1 MTATDPDGSK
11 PTVVLVHG
19 AWGDAT
25 GWDGVTRRLQADG
38 YPVLAPANP
47 LRGLASDAAYV
58 ASVLD
63 TLPGPIVLVGHS
75 YGGAV
80 ITNAATG
87 KANVKALVY
96 VAGFALEEGEDTV
109 TAIGRHPGSLIVPP
123 GLPGATTTGR
133 PFPLPGGA
141 TSIDVYVN
149 PDRFREIFVG
159 DVSEET
165 AAAMAAAQRPASVAI
180 LQDKSG
186 APAWKATPCWALV
199 ATQDNVIGTANV
211 RFMAERAGAT
221 IVEVEASHAVHVS
234 RPAEVADLIRTAA
247 AAVAPGGA

>member
-1 MTATDPDGSK
+1 MTTTGPGGSK

-19 AWGDAT
+19 VWGDAT

-63 TLPGPIVLVGHS
+63 TVPGPIVLVGHS

-96 VAGFALEEGEDTV
+96 VAGFALEEGEDT
-109 TAIGRHPGSLIVPP
+109 
-123 GLPGATTTGR
+123 
-133 PFPLPGGA
+133 
-141 TSIDVYVN
+141 
-149 PDRFREIFVG
+149 
-159 DVSEET
+159 
-165 AAAMAAAQRPASVAI
+165 
-180 LQDKSG
+180 
-186 APAWKATPCWALV
+186 
-199 ATQDNVIGTANV
+199 GTANV

-221 IVEVEASHAVHVS
+221 IVEVEASHAVLVS

-247 AAVAPGGA
+247 AAGAPGGA

>member
-1 MTATDPDGSK
+1 MTATGPAGAK

-19 AWGDAT
+19 VWGDAT

-47 LRGLASDAAYV
+47 LRGLAADAAYV

-63 TLPGPIVLVGHS
+63 TVPGPVVLVGHS

-80 ITNAATG
+80 ITNAAAG
-87 KANVKALVY
+87 KAHVKALVY
-96 VAGFALEEGEDTV
+96 VAGFALEEGEDTG
-109 TAIGRHPGSLIVPP
+109 TAIGRHPGSRIVPP

-133 PFPLPGGA
+133 PFPQPGGA
-141 TSIDVYVN
+141 PGLDVYIN
-149 PDRFREIFVG
+149 PDRFREIFVA

-165 AAAMAAAQRPASVAI
+165 AAAMAAAQRPAAVAV
-180 LQDKSG
+180 LQEKSG
-186 APAWKATPCWALV
+186 APAWKALPCWALV
-199 ATQDNVIGTANV
+199 ATRDNVIGTANV